1 MSGERTAFGI
11 FFNELT
17 LPTLKRSIIR
27 VRVGGGWMMR
37 VLNKGKTGVWLMMAV
52 LPIFLLPMYK
62 NQR

>member
-1 MSGERTAFGI
+1 
-11 FFNELT
+11 
-17 LPTLKRSIIR
+17 
-27 VRVGGGWMMR
+27 MMQ